1 MAEKTT
7 ITLQVDV
14 LDKEAIKL
22 AADKEF
28 RSLSNFLLNTAL
40 ERAREKYEIVPK
52 KETEI

>member
-22 AADKEF
+22 AAEREF
-28 RSLSNFLLNTAL
+28 RSLSNFLLNSAL
-40 ERAREKYEIVPK
+40 ERARERYEIVPK
-52 KETEI
+52 ELTEQ